1 VPGAVPMDAEDM
13 KGHESVMSIRV
24 YNTLNRRK
32 ETFEP
37 LEPGHVRMYVCG
49 ITAYDLCHIGHA
61 RSAVVFDAVV
71 RHLRASGLK
80 VSFVR
85 NFTDVDDK
93 IIKRAAEE
101 GIPPEELSER
111 EIRNFYADMDR
122 LGVLRADIEPRATG
136 HIGEIIA
143 LIEVLIERGHAYVAG
158 GDVYFSVRSFPAY
171 GSLSGRNV
179 EELRTGARIAVG
191 ENKEDP
197 LDFALWKAAKPGEPT
212 WDSPWGPGR
221 PGWHIECSAMGMK
234 YLGATLDI
242 HGGGLDLIFPHHENE
257 KTQSEAAT
265 GRPFVRYWMHNGFV
279 TIRGDKMS
287 KSLGNFV
294 TIRDILKVHHPEA
307 LRLFLL
313 SKHYRS
319 PLDYSPDAL
328 GEMESALERCYA
340 ALAESRRLAKRPVK
354 KQRPLTAEA
363 EEAVR
368 TLESLG
374 DRFGQAMD
382 DDFNTAQA
390 VGHLFDAVRAL
401 NRLSQEAASSP
412 SALYMR
418 PLEDGADAIQ
428 SVGQVLGVIQEDP
441 DAFLRER
448 NIRALS
454 ALGLTEAAVL
464 EAIRRRGEARARKD
478 WDAADRVRDEL
489 DSRGVTLNDG
499 PEGTTWTVR
508 VRP

>member
-1 VPGAVPMDAEDM
+1 MG
-13 KGHESVMSIRV
+13 IRV
-24 YNTLNRRK
+24 YNTLNRGK
-32 ETFEP
+32 EAFEP

-71 RHLRASGLK
+71 RHLQRSGLN

-93 IIKRAAEE
+93 IINRASEE
-101 GIPPEELSER
+101 GITPEDLSER
-111 EIRNFYADMDR
+111 EIRNFYEDMDALR
-122 LGVLRADIEPRATG
+122 VLRADIEPKATE
-136 HIGEIIA
+136 HIAEIIA
-143 LIEVLIERGHAYVAG
+143 LIEVLIEKGHAYVSG

-191 ENKEDP
+191 EHKDDP
-197 LDFALWKAAKPGEPT
+197 LDFALWKTAKPGEPT

-319 PLDYSPDAL
+319 PLDYSPDGL
-328 GEMESALERCYA
+328 GEMESALERCYS
-340 ALAESRRLAKRPVK
+340 ALAEARRLAKRPVK
-354 KQRPLTAEA
+354 KGRPLTAEA

-368 TLESLG
+368 TLETLQ

-382 DDFNTAQA
+382 DDFNTAQGL
-390 VGHLFDAVRAL
+390 GHLFDAVRAL
-401 NRLSQEAASSP
+401 NRLSQDAGNRP
-412 SALYMR
+412 STLYMR
-418 PLEDGADAIQ
+418 PLEEGANAIQ
-428 SVGQVLGVIQEDP
+428 SAGQALGVLVEDP
-441 DAFLRER
+441 EAFLRER

-454 ALGLTEAAVL
+454 GLGLTEAEVL
-464 EAIRRRGEARARKD
+464 EAVRLRAEARARKD

-489 DSRGVTLNDG
+489 DARGVTLNDG
-499 PEGTTWTVR
+499 PEGTTWAVR
-508 VRP
+508 LRP